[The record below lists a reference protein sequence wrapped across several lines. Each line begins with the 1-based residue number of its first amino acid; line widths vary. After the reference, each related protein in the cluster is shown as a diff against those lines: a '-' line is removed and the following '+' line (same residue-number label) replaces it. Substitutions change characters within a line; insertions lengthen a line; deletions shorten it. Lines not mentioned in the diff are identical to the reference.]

1 MDFGII
7 ILIIILG
14 TIIIGAVILKIGLP
28 GLIPIPTPVE
38 TLEEAKKKSVNVPA
52 HQPPIESNTP
62 DTANTPPGAN
72 TPSGANTPPGA
83 NTPTIDRIIEQQHN
97 IPGTGYSEW
106 NNFLTDPSY
115 INPIIFGAS
124 GKGMDILYYALILA
138 QPKAATS
145 TTSISSAINLCNITS
160 NCIGIFKIN
169 QQGIIFESTVTGAI
183 YPKLLRDTMPPAP
196 IAVAGMISA
205 QDGQRLNNELYANI
219 TSFLANNPHSVLL
232 KNSKVNGIVGL
243 PAPTNQYGN

>member
-1 MDFGII
+1 MNFGII

-14 TIIIGAVILKIGLP
+14 AIVIGAVILKIGLP

-38 TLEEAKKKSVNVPA
+38 TLDQAKKNSVNVPA

-62 DTANTPPGAN
+62 DTANTPITDN
-72 TPSGANTPPGA
+72 TPVQ
-83 NTPTIDRIIEQQHN
+83 QQHN

-115 INPIIFGAS
+115 INPIISGAS
-124 GKGMDILYYALILA
+124 GKGLDILYYALLLA
-138 QPKAATS
+138 QPKAANA

-183 YPKLLRDTMPPAP
+183 YPKLLRDTMPPVP
-196 IAVAGMISA
+196 IAVATIISA

-219 TSFLANNPHSVLL
+219 TRFLANNPHSVLL